1 MSDQKNKFYERLC
14 YYKLNIPQDH
24 FCNMK
29 YSYKNKIELDGTTIG
44 YNEPCYIIAEIGIN
58 HNGDLSLAKKLI
70 DVAFEA
76 GANAVKFQ
84 KRHLESLYQKEILE
98 NPALDS
104 QGTEILID
112 VLNEVEFQENDFK
125 NIVEYCKEKKITFLC
140 TPWDIPSVDFLEQFN
155 VPAYKI
161 ASADMT
167 NFPLLRYISKTKK
180 PMFISTGMSNMDEIE
195 RTVTFVKKESAQFL
209 LLHCNSTYP
218 SPVEL
223 LNLNLIPFLREKF
236 DVPIGYS
243 GHESDI
249 IPSVAAAN
257 MSAVIIERHIT
268 LDKTMKGLDQAASL
282 EPDELKR
289 LIQYIRESEKAKG
302 IPVKKMTRGEM
313 LQREVLGKSI
323 ICSSDIKKNEV
334 FSEKNIEVKTPARG
348 LSPQYYYELIGKK
361 SSREIKRGAYL
372 QLDDLK

>member
-1 MSDQKNKFYERLC
+1 ME
-14 YYKLNIPQDH
+14 
-24 FCNMK
+24 
-29 YSYKNKIELDGTTIG
+29 YSFKNKIEIDGTAIG
-44 YNEPCYIIAEIGIN
+44 HEHPCYIIAEIGIN
-58 HNGDLSLAKKLI
+58 HNGDLHVAKQLI
-70 DVAFEA
+70 DVAADA

-84 KRHLESLYQKEILE
+84 KRNLESIYQKEILE
-98 NPALDS
+98 NPTLDS

-112 VLNEVEFQENDFK
+112 VLNEVEFNEDDFQD
-125 NIVEYCKEKKITFLC
+125 IVTYCREKKITFLC
-140 TPWDIPSVDFLEQFN
+140 TPWDITSVDFLERLN

-180 PMFISTGMSNMDEIE
+180 PMIISTGMSDMDEIE
-195 RTVTFVKKESAQFL
+195 RTVNFVKKENVPFL

-223 LNLNLIPFLREKF
+223 LNLNLIPVLRQKF

-243 GHESDI
+243 GHESAI
-249 IPSVAAAN
+249 VPSVLAAN
-257 MSAVIIERHIT
+257 MGAVVIERHIT
-268 LDKTMKGLDQAASL
+268 LDKTMTGLDQAASL
-282 EPDELKR
+282 EPQELKT

-302 IPVKKMTRGEM
+302 IPIKKMTRGEI

-323 ICSSDIKKNEV
+323 VCSSDIKEGEI
-334 FSEKNIEVKTPARG
+334 FSENNVEVKTPARG

-361 SSREIKRGAYL
+361 AKRVIKRGEYI
-372 QLDDLK
+372 QLDDLL

>member
-1 MSDQKNKFYERLC
+1 ME
-14 YYKLNIPQDH
+14 
-24 FCNMK
+24 
-29 YSYKNKIELDGTTIG
+29 YSFKNKIEIDGTAIG
-44 YNEPCYIIAEIGIN
+44 HEHPCYIIAEIGIN
-58 HNGDLSLAKKLI
+58 HNGDLHVAKQLI
-70 DVAFEA
+70 DVAADA

-84 KRHLESLYQKEILE
+84 KRNLESIYQKEILE
-98 NPALDS
+98 NPTLDS

-112 VLNEVEFQENDFK
+112 VLNEVEFNEDDFQD
-125 NIVEYCKEKKITFLC
+125 IVTHCREKKITFLC
-140 TPWDIPSVDFLEQFN
+140 TPWDATSVDFLERLK

-180 PMFISTGMSNMDEIE
+180 PMIISTGMSDMDEIE
-195 RTVTFVKKESAQFL
+195 RTVNFVKKENAPFL

-223 LNLNLIPFLREKF
+223 LNLNLIPVLRQKF

-243 GHESDI
+243 GHESAI
-249 IPSVAAAN
+249 VPSVVAAN
-257 MSAVIIERHIT
+257 MGAVVIERHIT
-268 LDKTMKGLDQAASL
+268 LDKTMTGLDQAASL
-282 EPDELKR
+282 EPQELKT

-302 IPVKKMTRGEM
+302 IPIKKMTRGEI

-323 ICSSDIKKNEV
+323 VCSSDIKEGEI
-334 FSEKNIEVKTPARG
+334 FSENNVEVKTPARG

-361 SSREIKRGAYL
+361 AKRVIKRGEYI
-372 QLDDLK
+372 QLDDLL